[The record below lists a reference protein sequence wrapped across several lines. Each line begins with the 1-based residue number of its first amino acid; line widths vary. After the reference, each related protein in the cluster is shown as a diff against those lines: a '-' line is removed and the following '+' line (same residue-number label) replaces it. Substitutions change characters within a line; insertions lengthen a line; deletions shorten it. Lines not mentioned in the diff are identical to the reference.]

1 MTLKKVSYGTTK
13 IQALRRVALDP
24 NLLRTLCLDIGDSVH
39 IELDTEHE
47 AVLITRVLTSPSTDV
62 VASSKVR
69 GSRVK
74 R

>member
-24 NLLRTLCLDIGDSVH
+24 NLLRTLRLDIGDSVH

-47 AVLITRVLTSPSTDV
+47 AVLITRVLSSSSNDV
-62 VASSKVR
+62 VASSKIR
-69 GSRVK
+69 GPRVK

>member
-47 AVLITRVLTSPSTDV
+47 AVLIARVLASPSKAV
-62 VASSKVR
+62 VVSSRAR
-69 GSRVK
+69 GPRVK
-74 R
+74 K